1 LQSTKLICAQR
12 CRWSLTTPRIQ
23 ENNIRHHGRCPKVLM
38 TCCLA

>member
-12 CRWSLTTPRIQ
+12 CRWSLTTLRIQ
-23 ENNIRHHGRCPKVLM
+23 ENIRHHGRCPKVLM